1 MDESEP
7 AYKGALMK
15 TAASVKTIL
24 LIFGLIVAVGG
35 GYLLG
40 ISRHDHTPQVPGQGQ
55 ESAAVQYTCSMHPF
69 IIRDAPGACPICGM
83 ALTPV
88 KKEYGDDV
96 SASSGQE
103 KGASGVIRIDPVTL
117 QNMGVRTEPAAIRRL
132 QRTIRTVGLVTYE
145 EDQQFSVNSKI
156 DGWVERLYV
165 NQQGQEVKKGQ
176 PLLEIYSPELVAA
189 QQEYLLAAGN
199 RRRLATSPYPEIA
212 SGAAR
217 LLTAARTRLR
227 YWDISADQVR
237 TLERTGHVQKT
248 MTLYSAHDGVV
259 TSKKVLQGMRIM
271 AGAELLQIAD
281 LSRVWINADIYEYE
295 IPWVKVGQ
303 AVQVELPY
311 AGGKVLDGVIT
322 YIYPYMENATR
333 TVKARIEVANPGFA
347 LKPEMYANVSI
358 TAAVVDDALTI
369 PVTAVLNS
377 GKGQTVFVALGK
389 GKFAPRRV
397 TSGVK
402 DDSGHVQVLSGL
414 EKGDEVVVSAQF
426 MLDSESRLREAL
438 DKMIGPKVQEAVT
451 ARPEHTPEGKKK
463 DSGGT
468 PAEKNGVN
476 HDLDDLFK

>member
-1 MDESEP
+1 
-7 AYKGALMK
+7 MK
-15 TAASVKTIL
+15 VSTSVKGIVL
-24 LIFGLIVAVGG
+24 VLGLALAAGG

-40 ISRHDHTPQVPGQGQ
+40 TSRHYHAMQVSEKGQ
-55 ESAAVQYTCSMHPF
+55 ESATVQYTCSMHPF

-88 KKEYGDDV
+88 RTEKNDDT
-96 SASSGQE
+96 SATGGQE
-103 KGASGVIRIDPVTL
+103 AGASEVIRIDPVTL
-117 QNMGVRTEPAAIRRL
+117 QNMGVRTEQAVNRTL
-132 QRTIRTVGLVTYE
+132 QRTIRTVGLITSTD
-145 EDQQFSVNSKI
+145 DQQFSINTKI

-165 NQQGQEVKKGQ
+165 NQLGQEVKKGQ

-189 QQEYLLAAGN
+189 QQEYLLAAAN
-199 RRRLATSPYPEIA
+199 RRRLAASPYPEIA

-217 LLTAARTRLR
+217 LLEAAGTRLR
-227 YWDISADQVR
+227 YWDISADQIR
-237 TLERTGHVQKT
+237 TMERTGRVQKT

-259 TSKKVLQGMRIM
+259 TSKKVLEGMRIM
-271 AGAELLQIAD
+271 AGAELLQITD

-311 AGGKVLDGVIT
+311 ARGKVLDGSIT

-358 TAAVVDDALTI
+358 VAEVVDDALTI

-377 GKGQTVFVALGK
+377 GKGQTVFVSLGK
-389 GKFAPRRV
+389 GKFAPRIV

-402 DDSGHVQVLSGL
+402 DDSGHVQILSGL
-414 EKGDEVVVSAQF
+414 DIGDEVVVSAQF

-451 ARPEHTPEGKKK
+451 GRPEQRPEGKKQ
-463 DSGGT
+463 DSNGT
-468 PAEKNGVN
+468 PAEKNGAN
-476 HDLDDLFK
+476 QDLDDLFQ